1 METLKFKTNIKCG
14 GCIATI
20 TPIIN
25 AAKGINKWDV
35 DIANPS
41 KILTVETNSLSAE
54 DIMKEV
60 KKGGF
65 KIEQIN

>member
-1 METLKFKTNIKCG
+1 MEILKFKTNINCG

-20 TPIIN
+20 TPILN
-25 AAKGINKWDV
+25 AEKGIDKWEV
-35 DIANPS
+35 DISNPS
-41 KILTVETNSLSAE
+41 KILTVETHLLSAE
-54 DIMKEV
+54 DIIKEV